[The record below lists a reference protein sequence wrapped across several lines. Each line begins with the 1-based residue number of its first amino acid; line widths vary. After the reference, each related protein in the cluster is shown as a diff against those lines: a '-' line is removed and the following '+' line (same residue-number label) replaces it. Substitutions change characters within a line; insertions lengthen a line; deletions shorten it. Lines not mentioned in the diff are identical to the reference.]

1 MSINDRKQSPWQPSL
16 PGAQPP
22 GTDSPSGGP
31 PAGSSLISFSGNQSS
46 SSTTTTSGTTSGPAR
61 VPSSRRAAPAARQ
74 AAALMDDDAPIATRL
89 RTRQVQKRKS
99 DVSHS
104 RPASPDVSDEESGD
118 RRASGGGDSDSP
130 IETKAP
136 ARRAPRKPVRCRNAS
151 HSGLLEVVEAAL
163 AAPAGRTGRAG
174 RPEAAQAAL
183 TQAMRTWLAPGGK
196 PIDLVRMRSGLSEII
211 PLLRDASAPRRE
223 QILHALVQAQ
233 DPSRDRRAV
242 QSTIARVLVRS
253 GLHLGDAL
261 LHTTRCLVR
270 EFGAVCWRT
279 QANANNRANNHDTSF
294 VLELLSSGSR
304 PHCAQIWLGLMQE
317 MASAPGGAALIEAL
331 HGPAMKAKLD
341 SAPLRGQVLRYYL
354 EGLARFH
361 GGPAMSGERLQ
372 ALAGRLF
379 DDQPAEADEV
389 PEAVASQALL
399 GFADALAPAGWSPE
413 HWQALR
419 TVWFAEPEDVP
430 YRTQALLPALIQ
442 PDMTPQGM
450 RRLLDDVLAD
460 ADAAPTAAQNAL
472 LLDILRTVRGDVGI
486 SAEAF
491 TAMAGEIGEQFAAHL
506 ASAGNDAT
514 NQLAHAAGDI
524 LAGGPA
530 QATARFMS
538 GLVRGM
544 VTLGM
549 LGDDDAPRQVLQQL
563 IDPPGLI
570 PRRNFWSPAPR
581 ARHSV
586 LEGVFDG
593 LLRHAGALSSVRLQA
608 LARTAASLM
617 FFEPPAQQPIAE
629 QPQHPLWRAIEKRPD
644 ALSPE
649 QVGALVHGCA
659 QALLTDGPTGWP
671 ITWMTHAACRAAAT
685 LDATRRNA
693 VFEQIAVGLGGST
706 ITEIRA
712 GHLAHGLISGLA
724 AMSDP
729 AARDE
734 AARAILTGL
743 GGAQM
748 RPGVVWQ
755 VMRAAAQAP
764 AEWAAGATV
773 LTAAA
778 AHLLGDARTIALS
791 DQARTEWDRPDRF
804 VAVDGAGRL
813 ERRQQPSGLSAPLDS
828 KAGPVATTPE
838 QRRTL
843 FNEFQSRYAPDDDAL
858 AWRDGALTLGLRLG
872 VDPQARGDLLGL
884 RIERLRG
891 FARTG
896 GEASLGIDP
905 VLAGLFDA
913 IVHSSTTT
921 AQNPQSRQPSTSTST
936 VLTVQAIQTVQ
947 VALQN
952 VFAAS
957 ASQEPQAGL
966 SRTLDCVLRTA
977 SLTLGPF
984 ELAWAFMGA
993 LRIWPA
999 PAVPATAEAVGA
1011 WFATFMAA
1019 VDVRG
1024 PDGVARHFL
1033 LTLLGWREAHLQPDA
1048 LLAAASAI
1056 GRHMQADTAG
1066 FAQEFESVLVQ
1077 IARHRLPAPGLPASA
1092 QAPVLTAPVPRTIL
1106 QAVVTGLCPAA
1117 NRAGA
1122 FLKAI
1127 RSLPLADLQVLLR
1140 EAGGAGAPAACVD
1153 LFNTQVPTWLATP
1166 EAAAVGTPANDP
1178 LTTGQLLRLSLA
1190 WFLGRD
1196 QPCRRESTVTLA
1208 TQFRPA
1214 TGARPKASDPWAR
1227 AARIALYPARMDLL
1241 ADTRLSEAERK
1252 ALLQAVT
1259 AVRLNSGTPGAQS
1272 DWRNVVAGGLPDE
1285 IKPMAVA
1292 TLTPLFAPTWLSIYD
1307 LRSARM
1313 QLMENID
1320 VMRDRL
1326 GQTAPA
1332 PSAAEHEALET
1343 QIASA
1348 AHDLVAMYSAVRQ
1361 LRDIAF
1367 AYLPESPAAQAQRWM
1382 RGTPQGDTNRSL
1394 GKVYLEFLER
1404 ERAQVQ
1410 RPHVHPLVNRLM
1422 TTLLDEL
1429 ARPLREG
1436 LGRSVAGGVPA
1447 ADIDMEQG
1455 LD

>member
-1 MSINDRKQSPWQPSL
+1 MSINDRQQSPRQPSL

-22 GTDSPSGGP
+22 GPASPSGGQP
-31 PAGSSLISFSGNQSS
+31 SGPSLISSSSNQSS

-61 VPSSRRAAPAARQ
+61 LPTSRRAAPSARQ
-74 AAALMDDDAPIATRL
+74 VAALVDDDAPIATRL

-99 DVSHS
+99 DVSHA
-104 RPASPDVSDEESGD
+104 RTASPDVSDDESGD
-118 RRASGGGDSDSP
+118 RRASGGGGASDSDSP

-136 ARRAPRKPVRCRNAS
+136 ARRAPRNPVRRRTAA
-151 HSGLLEVVEAAL
+151 HSGLREVVEAAL
-163 AAPAGRTGRAG
+163 TAPAGRTGRSGRAG
-174 RPEAAQAAL
+174 RPDAAQAAL
-183 TQAMRTWLAPGGK
+183 TQAMRTWLTPEGK
-196 PIDLVRMRSGLSEII
+196 PIDLVRMRSGLAEII

-223 QILHALVQAQ
+223 QIIHALVQAQ
-233 DPSRDRRAV
+233 DPSRDLRAV
-242 QSTIARVLVRS
+242 QSSIARILVRS
-253 GLHLGDAL
+253 GHHLKDAL
-261 LHTTRCLVR
+261 LHTTRCMVR

-279 QANANNRANNHDTSF
+279 QANANNRANNYDTSF
-294 VLELLSSGSR
+294 VLELLSVGSR

-341 SAPLRGQVLRYYL
+341 SAPIRGQILRYYG

-379 DDQPAEADEV
+379 DFPAEADEV
-389 PEAVASQALL
+389 PASVASQALL
-399 GFADALAPAGWSPE
+399 GIADALAPAGWRPE

-419 TVWFAEPEDVP
+419 TVWFAAPQRVP

-442 PDMTPQGM
+442 PTMTPQGM
-450 RRLLDDVLAD
+450 RRVLDDVLAG
-460 ADAAPTAAQNAL
+460 ADAAPTATQNAL
-472 LLDILRTVRGDVGI
+472 LLEILRTVSHDFGI
-486 SAEAF
+486 PAEAF
-491 TAMAGEIGEQFAAHL
+491 AAIAGEIGEQFAAHL
-506 ASAGNDAT
+506 ASAGNDAA

-544 VTLGM
+544 ATLGM

-563 IDPPGLI
+563 IDPPGLVL
-570 PRRNFWSPAPR
+570 RRNFWSPAPH

-593 LLRHAGALSSVRLQA
+593 LLRHAGAVSLARLQA
-608 LARTAASLM
+608 LARTAAALM
-617 FFEPPAQQPIAE
+617 FLEPPEQVPVDA
-629 QPQHPLWRAIEKRPD
+629 QPQHPLWRAIEKRPE

-649 QVGALVHGCA
+649 RMGALVRGCA
-659 QALLTDGPTGWP
+659 QGLPADVPTGWP
-671 ITWMTHAACRAAAT
+671 IAWNVHAACRAAAT

-693 VFEQIAVGLGGST
+693 VLEQLAVGLGGSA

-712 GHLAHGLISGLA
+712 GHLAQGLISGLA

-729 AARDE
+729 AERDE
-734 AARAILTGL
+734 AARAVLTGL

-764 AEWAAGATV
+764 AESASAAAV
-773 LTAAA
+773 LAAAA

-791 DQARTEWDRPDRF
+791 DQARTEWDRPNRF
-804 VAVDGAGRL
+804 VAVDGARSL
-813 ERRQQPSGLSAPLDS
+813 ERRQQPYGPAAPQDS
-828 KAGPVATTPE
+828 KAGPVATTAE

-843 FNEFQSRYAPDDDAL
+843 FNEFQSRYAPDDDAV
-858 AWRDGALTLGLRLG
+858 AWRDGALALGLRLG
-872 VDPQARGDLLGL
+872 VDPQAQGELLAL
-884 RIERLRG
+884 RTERLRG

-905 VLAGLFDA
+905 VLAGLIEA
-913 IVHSSTTT
+913 IVQRAAAT
-921 AQNPQSRQPSTSTST
+921 AQNPPSGQPPTSN
-936 VLTVQAIQTVQ
+936 VLALQTVQA
-947 VALQN
+947 ALLA

-957 ASQEPQAGL
+957 TVQEPQAAVA
-966 SRTLDCVLRTA
+966 RTLDCVLRTA
-977 SLTLGPF
+977 SLTLDRF
-984 ELAWAFMGA
+984 ELAWAFLRA
-993 LRIWPA
+993 LRNWPA
-999 PAVPATAEAVGA
+999 PVGPATAEAVGA
-1011 WFATFMAA
+1011 WFATFIAA

-1024 PDGVARHFL
+1024 PDTVAPTVV
-1033 LTLLGWREAHLQPDA
+1033 LTLLGWHEAHLQPDA
-1048 LLAAASAI
+1048 ILAAASAI
-1056 GRHMQADTAG
+1056 GRHMQADTAS
-1066 FAQEFESVLVQ
+1066 FAQEFEAILLG
-1077 IARHRLPAPGLPASA
+1077 IARHRLPAPGLPAQPA
-1092 QAPVLTAPVPRTIL
+1092 VLTAHVPRTVL

-1127 RSLPLADLQVLLR
+1127 RGLPLADLQVLLR

-1153 LFNTQVPTWLATP
+1153 LFNTQLPTWLATP
-1166 EAAAVGTPANDP
+1166 EPVAGGVPASDP
-1178 LTTGQLLRLSLA
+1178 LTDGQLLRLSLA

-1196 QPCRRESTVTLA
+1196 QPSRRETTVTLA

-1214 TGARPKASDPWAR
+1214 TGARRAATDPWAR
-1227 AARIALYPARMDLL
+1227 AARIALHPADMDLL

-1252 ALLQAVT
+1252 ALLLAVT
-1259 AVRLNSGTPGAQS
+1259 TVRLNSATPGAHR
-1272 DWRNVVAGGLPDE
+1272 DWSNAVAGGLPDA

-1292 TLTPLFAPTWLSIYD
+1292 ALTPLFATARLGIYD

-1320 VMRDRL
+1320 VLRDRL
-1326 GQTAPA
+1326 GRTDPA

-1348 AHDLVAMYSAVRQ
+1348 AHDLVAMYSGFKQ
-1361 LRDIAF
+1361 MRDIAF
-1367 AYLPESPAAQAQRWM
+1367 AYLPERPAAQAERWM
-1382 RGTPQGDTNRSL
+1382 RGTPQGDTNRAVGRSHL
-1394 GKVYLEFLER
+1394 AFLER